1 MGVLAAAALVRA
13 RARAML
19 YAVDD
24 MRYVLKVN
32 PELYYEAREFITHVW
47 YGRTYQVRQT
57 DAQHNSMY
65 QGNRLCLPLQ

>member
-1 MGVLAAAALVRA
+1 
-13 RARAML
+13 ML

-32 PELYYEAREFITHVW
+32 PGLYYEAKDFTDVW

-57 DAQHNSMY
+57 DARTNSMY
-65 QGNRLCLPLQ
+65 QGGRLYLPLQ